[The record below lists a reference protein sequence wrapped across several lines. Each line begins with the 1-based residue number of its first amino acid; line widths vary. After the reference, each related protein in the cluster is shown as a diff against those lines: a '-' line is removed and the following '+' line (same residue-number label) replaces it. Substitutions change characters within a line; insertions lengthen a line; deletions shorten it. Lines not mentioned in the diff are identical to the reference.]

1 MSEERNDSP
10 SVEEIVIPKAEEETT
25 PKVERRSRTSN
36 QRRRQNSVFRYIGI
50 LFAAAFVLLLLTF
63 LMERHQHELLQK
75 QSENEINNLQ
85 QSASAV
91 QSLQNLYAQND
102 ALKEKVK
109 DLEEQLKALKAEN
122 QQLTTQQ
129 GESAAKAVA
138 AMDWFWQIDEAYSK
152 GRYSLC
158 RSLIK
163 KMEAAELVDSL
174 PKESSTDTGRYS
186 PADRYQEIYKIVF

>member
-1 MSEERNDSP
+1 MSEERNDTLTP
-10 SVEEIVIPKAEEETT
+10 SVEET
-25 PKVERRSRTSN
+25 PTPQVEKRPRTSN

-63 LMERHQHELLQK
+63 LMERHQHQLLLQ

-102 ALKEKVK
+102 ALKEQVA
-109 DLEEQLKALKAEN
+109 DLEAQLKALKEEN

-138 AMDWFWQIDEAYSK
+138 AMDWFWQIDEAYSR

-163 KMEAAELVDSL
+163 KMEAAELVDCL
-174 PKESSTDTGRYS
+174 PKESATDTGRFS